1 MNLKNNYDE
10 SNPLSIENYSK
21 GLIGKTFEEVLYNY
35 IFEDDTKYEVI
46 KEMFN
51 NPRRKGSLGNLI
63 EEFYFGYIPN
73 NSPEPDFPKAGVELK
88 VTPYEKT
95 KTGKIRAGERLVLGM
110 IPNDE
115 PISDNFFESSAYKK
129 MKLILLV
136 LYYRNKDIERIQ
148 HPIHYSQLVSI
159 HSDALRKDLEII
171 KSDYKIIATK
181 IREGKAHEL
190 SEADTMYLGAATKGA
205 SAESSNQPQFYN
217 KLESAKR
224 RAFSLKQSY
233 MTVFINEY
241 IFGEQKTYDDIVEE
255 AVTNETFE
263 NIVLSKIAKYKH
275 YTTEH
280 LQDILGIVDS
290 NAKHRYSKIVFNLL
304 NVKSTNAEE
313 FEKSN
318 TQVKTIR
325 IEEDGSI
332 KESVSFPAI
341 SFKEFAEEEWE
352 SSLVYNFFSE
362 TRFLFVIFRCIDGV
376 YRLNDAFF
384 WNMPYSDLNVEGKE
398 DWTRAQQVV
407 REGVK
412 FKVSGSR
419 VYNNLPNYSETT
431 IFHLRPKS
439 NNSAYN
445 VPDKCLHRG
454 DIEKDADIL
463 PNGDMM
469 TRQCFWLSKKYLLGQ
484 IKKSKKG
491 LVKP

>member
-10 SNPLSIENYSK
+10 ANPLSIEEYSQ
-21 GLIGKTFEEVLYNY
+21 GLIGKTFEDVLYNY
-35 IFEDDTKYEVI
+35 VFEDDTKYEDL
-46 KEMFN
+46 KEKFN

-115 PISDNFFESSAYKK
+115 PVSDIFFESSAYKK

-136 LYYRNKDIERIQ
+136 LYYRNKDTQRIH

-159 HSDALRKDLEII
+159 HSDALSKDLEII
-171 KSDYKIIATK
+171 KSDYKIIASK
-181 IREGKAHEL
+181 IRAGKAHEL

-205 SAESSNQPQFYN
+205 SAQSSNQPQFYN
-217 KLESAKR
+217 KLKSAKR

-263 NIVLSKIAKYKH
+263 NIVLSKIAKYRH
-275 YTTEH
+275 YTTER
-280 LQDILGIVDS
+280 LQEILSLVGS
-290 NAKHRYSKIVFNLL
+290 NSKDRYSKIVLKLL
-304 NVKSTNAEE
+304 NVKSSNAEE

-332 KESVSFPAI
+332 RENMSFPAI
-341 SFKEFAEEEWE
+341 SFKEFADEEWE
-352 SSLVYNFFSE
+352 NSLVYNYFSE
-362 TRFLFVIFRCIDGV
+362 TRFLFVIFRYEKGD

-384 WNMPYSDLNVEGKE
+384 WNMPYSDLDGAGKE
-398 DWTRAQQVV
+398 DWTHAQQVV

-412 FKVSGSR
+412 FKISGTR
-419 VYNNLPNYSETT
+419 IYNSLPNYSETT

-439 NNSAYN
+439 NKSAYN
-445 VPDKCLHRG
+445 IPDKCIQRG
-454 DIEKDADIL
+454 DIERDADVL

-469 TRQCFWLSKKYLLGQ
+469 TRQCFWLNKDYLLQQ
-484 IKKSKKG
+484 IRKNQNSN
-491 LVKP
+491 